1 MTDFSSE
8 QHPASSSIELVRG
21 LHQYYRDCLS
31 GPESFP
37 NLGGYPPELIEWV
50 IDRGT
55 TDVVQLAEFLESLP
69 RSTLPPEQDLALRL
83 VLFTI
88 VHANL
93 ASDINNRYPGYT
105 LPPNLVADI
114 KKGMGR
120 VLELHPTGDYIA
132 ICVQL
137 LYRIKEVEEVLHL
150 SESYPEIFARYA
162 TLQAI
167 TGFIHTMLGN
177 YEEAMRYLQPL
188 ADHPADRNLSLVAL
202 SVMTCQYR
210 LGAVPQWPVSF
221 DSVREGGD
229 RLPEMIARLPALQ
242 MLQPLAATPRPVVF
256 VACDTRYFFDHAVF
270 LAYSMHAENAGKLDL
285 HLHLY
290 SPEPRVLAEIERLR
304 ARLPGMAIGVSAEYG
319 EVPGVRANSYF
330 ATARFVRAHQVMQ
343 QYQCELCL
351 MDADALFNG
360 DWERLAARLSPAAEL
375 ALVRPAAVPFWEQ
388 VPAGFLYCRPT
399 PLAEQFLAKVAQF
412 ILHNIE
418 LGRVVWFTDQIA
430 LSVAL
435 DALGDG
441 HPAVCP
447 LEPELVIDLEHRPQA
462 LCWMVTTIK
471 SGNPAYDAARARLAQ
486 RYS

>member
-1 MTDFSSE
+1 MTDFSSDK
-8 QHPASSSIELVRG
+8 QPAPSSIALVKG

-55 TDVVQLAEFLESLP
+55 TDVIQLAEFMDALP
-69 RSTLPPEQDLALRL
+69 RTTLPPEQDLAMRL
-83 VLFTI
+83 MLFTI

-93 ASDINNRYPGYT
+93 ASDHHNRYPGYN
-105 LPPNLVADI
+105 LPPSLVGDI
-114 KKGMGR
+114 KKGLGR
-120 VLELHPTGDYIA
+120 ILELQPTGDYIA

-137 LYRIKEVEEVLHL
+137 LYRIKEIEEVLHL
-150 SESYPEIFARYA
+150 SEDYPDIFARYS

-177 YEEAMRYLQPL
+177 DELALRYLQPL
-188 ADHPADRNLSLVAL
+188 AEHPANRNLPLVGL

-210 LGAVPQWPVSF
+210 LGMVPQWPVSF
-221 DSVREGGD
+221 DSVKDSTE
-229 RLPEMIARLPALQ
+229 RLPELVQQLPPLQ
-242 MLQPLAATPRPVVF
+242 MLQPLAETPRPVVF
-256 VACDTRYFFDHAVF
+256 VACDTRYFFEHAVY
-270 LAYSMHAENAGKLDL
+270 LAYSIHAENKGKLDL

-290 SPEPRVLAEIERLR
+290 APEPRVLDEIERLR
-304 ARLPGMAIGVSAEYG
+304 ARLPEMAIGVSAESGPAPLPHAPAY
-319 EVPGVRANSYF
+319 Y
-330 ATARFVRAHQVMQ
+330 ATARFVRAWQVMQ
-343 QYQCELCL
+343 QYRCELCL
-351 MDADALFNG
+351 MDADALFNA
-360 DWERLAARLSPAAEL
+360 DWERLASRFTPQTEL

-399 PLAEQFLAKVAQF
+399 PLAENYLAKVAQF

-418 LGRVVWFTDQIA
+418 LKRVVWFTDQIA
-430 LSVAL
+430 LSVSY
-435 DALGDG
+435 DMLGKDN
-441 HPAVCP
+441 PAVCP
-447 LEPELVIDLEHRPQA
+447 LPAELVIDTQHRPEA

-471 SGNPAYDAARARLAQ
+471 SGNPAYDAARQRLAQ